1 MAKAENRRL
10 REPLVSPVLRPRLWA
25 ALIGAV
31 ASAVLVTPGY
41 ADPAPR
47 DNRTET
53 PETGTLPVANAAVRL
68 PDAGARPVTSGVFQL
83 PGELAGNATPGVSAV
98 PAGGG
103 DLTTKVALA
112 QQELLRLGQEVTRL
126 RQADSIARA
135 QVLES
140 EQIRQFAQQELTRA
154 QAATDTAAATALKE
168 AAALPPGALTSDLYK
183 LSLLNRVQRGQTD
196 RTDADSAARE
206 LVRARKAV
214 ETAEAGVL
222 ATQERARTTAA
233 ELAAAEKA
241 HQDQQ
246 ATVNRLLEQ
255 QRLAQSAGFGPTTGI
270 PGGGPGSNGVII
282 AGGEAHPRALAAV
295 RYALAQLGDPYVW
308 AAEGPDA
315 FDCSGLMWAAY
326 RTAGADYF
334 NLPRVAADQYYA
346 TRHRTVARSALLPG
360 DLVFFASSSSWTSV
374 HHVGMYI
381 GEGKMVHAPTFGDVV
396 RIAPVDTSRIYAAT
410 RIFGAVAEK
419 DKPKP
424 VKNKPV
430 KPKPDPTKP
439 AKPSPEPTD
448 PGEPSPTPSDPAEPS
463 PTPSDPTPSDP
474 PASPGPG
481 ETPDPGGDD
490 GGGGDGSSPP
500 PEEEPSPAPEP
511 EASSSA
517 APTASTGAAGEA

>member
-1 MAKAENRRL
+1 M
-10 REPLVSPVLRPRLWA
+10 LRPRLWA

-183 LSLLNRVQRGQTD
+183 LSLLNRLQRGQTD
-196 RTDADSAARE
+196 GPDADSAARE
-206 LVRARKAV
+206 LSRARKAA
-214 ETAEAGVL
+214 EAAEAGVL
-222 ATQERARTTAA
+222 SAQERARITAA

-241 HQDQQ
+241 HQEQQ

-255 QRLAQSAGFGPTTGI
+255 QRLAQSIPAAGFGPTAGI

-448 PGEPSPTPSDPAEPS
+448 PVEPSPTPSDPAEPS

-474 PASPGPG
+474 PTSPDPSTGPDETPGP
-481 ETPDPGGDD
+481 GDD
-490 GGGGDGSSPP
+490 GGGESSPP
-500 PEEEPSPAPEP
+500 PAGESSKSPEP